1 MKNETYDL
9 LKKIALVAE
18 PAAVFV
24 ALLADIWG
32 LAVLT
37 PVAATISACGVFLG
51 TALVIASK
59 HYTPEIEDESELD
72 EYERGGDLEKA
83 EDIES
88 LETEAGEM

>member
-9 LKKIALVAE
+9 LKKIALIAE
-18 PAAVFV
+18 PAVVFV
-24 ALLADIWG
+24 ALLAAIKG

-37 PVAATISACGVFLG
+37 PVAAIISVCEVFLG
-51 TALVIASK
+51 TALVISSK
-59 HYTPEIEDESELD
+59 RYTPEIEDESELD
-72 EYERGGDLEKA
+72 EYEKGGDLEKA